1 MGFNMRLLLFLVP
14 IYPNLSRVLF
24 CSDQFSLL
32 VDLVQKLLPLNVIL
46 FLQRFLLDLKRV
58 CLPLDLNE
66 FILLFIKFLLEE
78 IQHLVTIQI
87 GLLDRSVLFLQL
99 SQALLGL
106 LPHIICHLQVT
117 IQALIVVN

>member
-46 FLQRFLLDLKRV
+46 FLQRFLLDL
-58 CLPLDLNE
+58 
-66 FILLFIKFLLEE
+66 
-78 IQHLVTIQI
+78 
-87 GLLDRSVLFLQL
+87 
-99 SQALLGL
+99 
-106 LPHIICHLQVT
+106 
-117 IQALIVVN
+117 